1 MSNGSSI
8 PGPKPPKAPVL
19 LRNKSSVFS
28 ELPERKSVAG
38 AVNFSSEDLL
48 DRPFVRLDINL
59 SRPTSEIAIEASVVA
74 NFAIEESKTVGGLGI
89 TLFTLGA
96 LIAASPWSWI
106 GALLFGPVRVWSF
119 FHGVAIGGIGS
130 ALGMFFLSL
139 LFVSVLVIFVIG
151 WLIFRMLV

>member
-28 ELPERKSVAG
+28 ELSERKSMAG
-38 AVNFSSEDLL
+38 AVDFSSEDLL
-48 DRPFVRLDINL
+48 TRPLGQLDINL
-59 SRPTSEIAIEASVVA
+59 SKPTSEIAIEASVVA

-89 TLFTLGA
+89 TLLTLCA

-151 WLIFRMLV
+151 CFLVRALR